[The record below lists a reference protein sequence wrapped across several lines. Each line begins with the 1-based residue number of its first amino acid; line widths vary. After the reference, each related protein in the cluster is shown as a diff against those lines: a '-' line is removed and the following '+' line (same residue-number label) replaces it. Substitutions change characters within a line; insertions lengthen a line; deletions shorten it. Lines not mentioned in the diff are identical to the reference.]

1 MKNVSIEI
9 KIQQP
14 WIAKNK
20 KIGDID
26 VLELEGEEVGKV
38 EIADIKGNI
47 VTLKI
52 LEEDKYNKVVGTELY

>member
-1 MKNVSIEI
+1 MSIEI

-38 EIADIKGNI
+38 EIVDIKGNM

-52 LEEDKYNKVVGTELY
+52 LGEDKYNKVVGTELY